1 MQLQDVTWA
10 TRVNSFTRGDDGND
24 ESESI
29 SIKDT
34 GCEANLKTLPG
45 SFETEKDMMEKI
57 GLLRESLENL
67 NEKTIEFA
75 TMSEEKFEHLDNKM
89 KTVEKD
95 LADLKEVL
103 EDENIKSLKVEMKNN
118 SQMQKNCIKSNLSI
132 KNEISAVKEQLYMV
146 YGREFFNRK
155 R

>member
-1 MQLQDVTWA
+1 
-10 TRVNSFTRGDDGND
+10 
-24 ESESI
+24 
-29 SIKDT
+29 
-34 GCEANLKTLPG
+34 
-45 SFETEKDMMEKI
+45 MEKI